1 MKVAI
6 YGQYYQNS
14 RTHYKRH
21 LHFFNKN
28 NVELVIEAAFLELLY
43 EKL

>member
-14 RTHYKRH
+14 TEPIIKDIFIF
-21 LHFFNKN
+21 LIKQC
-28 NVELVIEAAFLELLY
+28 ELVIEAAF
-43 EKL
+43 